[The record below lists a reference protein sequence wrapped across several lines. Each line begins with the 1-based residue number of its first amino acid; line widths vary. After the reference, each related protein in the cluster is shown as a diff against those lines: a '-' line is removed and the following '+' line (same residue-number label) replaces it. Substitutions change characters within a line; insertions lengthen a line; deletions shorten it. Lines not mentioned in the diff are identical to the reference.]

1 MRKTPFT
8 LTLILVLSMLLNVS
22 SFAVYENGP
31 QNTEYNRTNAQS
43 YIGMY
48 TTSPNSAYH
57 YFTYPAEGGD
67 CTNFASQV
75 VRAGG
80 MSMTAAV
87 DNPGDS
93 SWYYYGSSW
102 GRGRSSSWTSATKF
116 RTYWA
121 DVNGVGEKNAYQFR
135 VYLAL
140 DFNDDDTWYDIW
152 SYLEPGDIVQY
163 VRTNDWATYHSQAV
177 HRTSYENEEYKVS
190 MGQHTSDSWKNL
202 RNYVLGLSSETRVCL
217 IKISANTFSSRSA
230 RNLARIASM
239 STNELAAEENR
250 LNQTAPQTI
259 AAEHE
264 KWATI
269 AMLKQK
275 LVEHGK
281 NSQTSYKTGITTN
294 ALLQFIRNRMENN
307 TLFLLFVEN
316 AEDGLPKT
324 LLSNECEKARTE
336 NIILTDFEKRVQEE
350 SENIYS
356 LWNEYW
362 SNIIQQTP
370 PFYYE

>member
-31 QNTEYNRTNAQS
+31 QNIEYNRTNAQS

-57 YFTYPAEGGD
+57 YFTYPDEGGD
-67 CTNFASQV
+67 C
-75 VRAGG
+75 
-80 MSMTAAV
+80 
-87 DNPGDS
+87 
-93 SWYYYGSSW
+93 
-102 GRGRSSSWTSATKF
+102 TSATKF

-135 VYLAL
+135 VYLAS

>member
-31 QNTEYNRTNAQS
+31 QNIEYNRTNAQS

-57 YFTYPAEGGD
+57 YFTYPDEGGD

-121 DVNGVGEKNAYQFR
+121 VWEKRTHTNLEY
-135 VYLAL
+135 
-140 DFNDDDTWYDIW
+140 TW
-152 SYLEPGDIVQY
+152 
-163 VRTNDWATYHSQAV
+163 
-177 HRTSYENEEYKVS
+177 HRILMMTILGMIFGHILSREILFS
-190 MGQHTSDSWKNL
+190 MLGQMTGQHTTLRLCIVLRMKTKSTKLAWDSTHQI
-202 RNYVLGLSSETRVCL
+202 VG
-217 IKISANTFSSRSA
+217 KI
-230 RNLARIASM
+230 
-239 STNELAAEENR
+239 
-250 LNQTAPQTI
+250 
-259 AAEHE
+259 
-264 KWATI
+264 
-269 AMLKQK
+269 
-275 LVEHGK
+275 
-281 NSQTSYKTGITTN
+281 
-294 ALLQFIRNRMENN
+294 
-307 TLFLLFVEN
+307 
-316 AEDGLPKT
+316 
-324 LLSNECEKARTE
+324 
-336 NIILTDFEKRVQEE
+336 
-350 SENIYS
+350 
-356 LWNEYW
+356 
-362 SNIIQQTP
+362 
-370 PFYYE
+370 

>member
-31 QNTEYNRTNAQS
+31 QNIEYNRTNAQS

-57 YFTYPAEGGD
+57 YFTYPDEGGD

-135 VYLAL
+135 VYLAS

-163 VRTNDWATYHSQAV
+163 VRTDDWATYHSQAV

-217 IKISANTFSSRSA
+217 IKISATTFSSRSA

>member
-31 QNTEYNRTNAQS
+31 QNIEYNRTNAQS

-57 YFTYPAEGGD
+57 YFTYPDEGGG
-67 CTNFASQV
+67 CTSFASQV

-135 VYLAL
+135 VYLAS
-140 DFNDDDTWYDIW
+140 DFNDDDTWYD
-152 SYLEPGDIVQY
+152 
-163 VRTNDWATYHSQAV
+163 
-177 HRTSYENEEYKVS
+177 
-190 MGQHTSDSWKNL
+190 
-202 RNYVLGLSSETRVCL
+202 C
-217 IKISANTFSSRSA
+217 
-230 RNLARIASM
+230 
-239 STNELAAEENR
+239 
-250 LNQTAPQTI
+250 
-259 AAEHE
+259 
-264 KWATI
+264 
-269 AMLKQK
+269 
-275 LVEHGK
+275 
-281 NSQTSYKTGITTN
+281 
-294 ALLQFIRNRMENN
+294 
-307 TLFLLFVEN
+307 FLL
-316 AEDGLPKT
+316 GT
-324 LLSNECEKARTE
+324 L
-336 NIILTDFEKRVQEE
+336 
-350 SENIYS
+350 
-356 LWNEYW
+356 
-362 SNIIQQTP
+362 
-370 PFYYE
+370 